1 MSRYPTHPQSRKAF
15 ETSLAFQ
22 PGDRC
27 CDENPPESRNALL
40 TKFRQQRISRED
52 RILPVP
58 EATGGRLDR
67 SFIRFPGFHGRT
79 KNAGGKTLENE
90 SFPARTLF
98 MQSQAKAERNTGFPG
113 RSGRSPVPLR
123 SGGRKCGTL
132 LTESLAEF
140 TNAKKRRIQFP
151 FAVRPRILISFTAR
165 PMQGV
170 NRRSQGRPVSAL
182 EMPRRDPADRDGF
195 PAAPAGLRRKIYFIA
210 LTSFPFFR

>member
-1 MSRYPTHPQSRKAF
+1 MSRDPTHPQSRKAF

-40 TKFRQQRISRED
+40 TKFRQQRIPRED

-58 EATGGRLDR
+58 EATGERRDR
-67 SFIRFPGFHGRT
+67 GFIRFPGFHGRT

-140 TNAKKRRIQFP
+140 TNAKKNGEFDSHSP
-151 FAVRPRILISFTAR
+151 FAPVFSSLLLR
-165 PMQGV
+165 
-170 NRRSQGRPVSAL
+170 GRCRA
-182 EMPRRDPADRDGF
+182 
-195 PAAPAGLRRKIYFIA
+195 
-210 LTSFPFFR
+210 

>member
-1 MSRYPTHPQSRKAF
+1 MSRYPTHPQSRKAFETVIFGDLCAHPFSNIQPTPKAERRLRPSCVPHFFAARMEQIHPESRKAF

-40 TKFRQQRISRED
+40 TKFRQQRIPRED

-58 EATGGRLDR
+58 EATGERRDR
-67 SFIRFPGFHGRT
+67 GFIRFPGFHGRT
-79 KNAGGKTLENE
+79 KKAGGKTLENE

-123 SGGRKCGTL
+123 SGG
-132 LTESLAEF
+132 
-140 TNAKKRRIQFP
+140 Q
-151 FAVRPRILISFTAR
+151 
-165 PMQGV
+165 
-170 NRRSQGRPVSAL
+170 
-182 EMPRRDPADRDGF
+182 
-195 PAAPAGLRRKIYFIA
+195 
-210 LTSFPFFR
+210 